1 MHPPSPI
8 NVPNVISNHAGWPIN
23 DKGVFYIQELD
34 LRPPLNNAGPN
45 HVDSVLNMLLSRHYI
60 EEIVSDSIDHSLQ
73 GDFVVAK
80 LNHPYTSSYYYAAF
94 DIYFIP
100 SMNPVPANFDDAI
113 APCQSVGDDETLR
126 SFPNSYS
133 SFSPYTKRYIKCFV
147 WPIPPPIPS
156 KIPLPFPLSQ
166 KQSGWLVN
174 RDSNISLNP
183 LNSEKW
189 MDEMRKWA
197 SQSSLVMECI
207 NARHWEAN
215 ALDKGK
221 YSDDLWPWLDD
232 DNVKP
237 AGPLYPPG
245 AIHFFVLAK
254 VEAIGCE
261 GGFIRARN
269 DHPFYYPDV
278 DAPLPD
284 EERGLVPEE
293 SGTAT
298 CHPRSSTVEQGP
310 SRAVKVC
317 SLDTIPPPPTF
328 DTS

>member
-34 LRPPLNNAGPN
+34 LCPPLNNAGPN

-60 EEIVSDSIDHSLQ
+60 EEIVSDSIDHLLQ

-80 LNHPYTSSYYYAAF
+80 LDHPYMSSYYYAAF

-100 SMNPVPANFDDAI
+100 LMNPVPANFDDAI
-113 APCQSVGDDETLR
+113 ASCQSVGDDETLR

-133 SFSPYTKRYIKCFV
+133 SFPPYTKRYIKCFV
-147 WPIPPPIPS
+147 WPIPPPIHS

-197 SQSSLVMECI
+197 SQCRWGE
-207 NARHWEAN
+207 
-215 ALDKGK
+215 
-221 YSDDLWPWLDD
+221 
-232 DNVKP
+232 
-237 AGPLYPPG
+237 
-245 AIHFFVLAK
+245 
-254 VEAIGCE
+254 
-261 GGFIRARN
+261 
-269 DHPFYYPDV
+269 
-278 DAPLPD
+278 
-284 EERGLVPEE
+284 
-293 SGTAT
+293 T
-298 CHPRSSTVEQGP
+298 Q
-310 SRAVKVC
+310 SRAPNQPNQIHTTP
-317 SLDTIPPPPTF
+317 DTELRRSRTKKTKADLLYLVQQAT
-328 DTS
+328 DTSSIFSNQTFQPVT